1 MKGIARPWNWLTRL
15 PVSVTDPERRRD
27 LQLLLALLVV
37 LIPLG
42 TVSIVTQL
50 LLVPGFLRTFA
61 VVAAALVLLAL
72 AYGIARSGRFVPAVV
87 LTVTVTALAPYG
99 PILIRPD
106 EVFAYAFLAVSTL
119 LAAVFFRERG
129 ALLVGGLHATAVG
142 LVLPAFGIMP
152 PGGERFPG
160 AMFHVIVT
168 ALLVIGLRHARTLE
182 AERRARLTDSETRFR
197 QFFQSSPVVI
207 GLSRLSDGR
216 YIDVNPAFESLT
228 GWPRDEAI
236 GRTALELGLWPSAA
250 DRERMVSHLRER
262 GSLRNYDLRIRLR
275 SGELRDLI
283 AEVER
288 LRYHDDDCLLLSAVD
303 ISERKQ
309 AERAL
314 RRERDFSRTVLDT
327 VASLVAV
334 LDCEGRIVAFNHA
347 CEQVTGYRF
356 AEVEGRPVWELL
368 IPPEQVAAV
377 RAVFGRLKAGDFPNH
392 HENEWLTRDGAR
404 RMIAWANTCL
414 LDEHGEVEYVVPT
427 GIDITE
433 QQAGARQLA
442 RLNRLLRTIS
452 EINQMVVR
460 ESVREALLSETCR
473 ILVEHGR
480 YRMAWIGFADPV
492 TGAVTPVA
500 QSGLEGGYLEQAGI
514 RCDDTPL
521 GQGPTGTAIRESRY
535 VISNDTEAD
544 PNFAPWRERARAL
557 GYRSSAAFPLRL
569 GERVVGTVNVY
580 AAETGAFGDEEIALL
595 EELADD
601 IGYALKSLDIAAARE
616 RAEAALR
623 ESEARYR
630 LLFDSN
636 PSPMWVYDLETL
648 RFLAVNDAA
657 ERDYGYTRAEF
668 LAMTIRDIR
677 PSEDVPALLDNVAH
691 VTAGLD
697 HAGVWRHRRRDGTLI
712 DVEITSHTVEFGGR
726 RAELVLVQDVT
737 ERRRAEEALRASEA
751 QYRTIVETAQEG
763 IWQIDAEARTT
774 FVNGKM
780 AEMLGYTVDEMI
792 GRPLTDFM
800 DDEGRAINDRNLKRR
815 EAGIA
820 EIHEFRFLRKN
831 GSALW
836 ALLNTQPIHDAH
848 GRYLGGFAM
857 ITDIT
862 ERRYTEEALA
872 ASEHK
877 WRAIFDQTFQ
887 LVGLLDREGTLLEV
901 NETALTFGGLT
912 ASAVIGRP
920 FWETVWWMHA
930 PAQQQRVREAVA
942 RAATGEVVRF
952 ETSHARPDGSL
963 RYIDFSVKPV
973 RDDRDRVLWL
983 IAEGR
988 DITDRKRAE
997 AALLQSEANY
1007 RALTE
1012 NANVGIL
1019 VNHRGQHVFANE
1031 RLLRM
1036 LGYTAAELRATG
1048 VKELVHPDEYAK
1060 VTQRFEDR
1068 MAGKDSPNVYET
1080 VFVTKD
1086 GRPVPV
1092 EVTAARTLWQ
1102 GEPAGL
1108 LFLHD
1113 ISERRRAEDQMR
1125 KLSRALE
1132 QTADAVVIT
1141 DRDGV
1146 IEYVNPAF
1154 EGITGFSRD
1163 ETIGRKPSLV
1173 KSDRQDQAFYQ
1184 RLWEIIIGGA
1194 AFSDVFINRR
1204 KDGRLYYEEKTITPL
1219 KDEAGRITHFVSTG
1233 KDVTDRVQTEERL
1246 QHMAQHD
1253 ALTDLPNRVL
1263 LLDRLSQA
1271 LARARWHER
1280 NVAVMFID
1288 LDRFKTINDTLGHE
1302 IGDRLL
1308 QRLGERL
1315 GRCVREG
1322 DTIARFGGDEFVI
1335 LLDDIAS
1342 EHDISAVAQKL
1353 LQAFAPPFEIDRQY
1367 LYVTASIGVSVFPSD
1382 GEDPGTLLKHADI
1395 AMYRAKERGKNT
1407 WQLYSAD
1414 MSARA
1419 FERLSL
1425 ETSLRHALERNEFRL
1440 HYQTQVDAATGAVV
1454 GVEALLRWQHPE
1466 LGMVMP
1472 ADFIPLLEET
1482 GLIVPV
1488 GEWVLQAACEQLRA
1502 WQAAGLRLRM
1512 AVNISPRQF
1521 HAPGLTTAVE
1531 RILGACE
1538 CRPESLELEITE
1550 NAILQDVV
1558 ATEDTFHA
1566 LRMLGVNIAID
1577 DFGTGYSSLSYLRRF
1592 PVDTLKIDRAFVRDV
1607 PGDADDS
1614 AIIAAIIALAQSLKL
1629 DVIAEGVETEAQREF
1644 LQLSGCRLMQGYMF
1658 SRPVPAAQLTPE
1670 MLGRAVP
1677 AD

>member
-1 MKGIARPWNWLTRL
+1 MRGMARPWHWLTGV
-15 PVSVTDPERRRD
+15 PATVTDPEQRRALR
-27 LQLLLALLVV
+27 LLLTLVV
-37 LIPLG
+37 VIIVLG
-42 TVSIVTQL
+42 AASIGLQR
-50 LLVPGFLRTFA
+50 LVIPGFERTFA
-61 VVAAALVLLAL
+61 VGAPAIGLLVLAWGVGRAGRFAPAAALTLAVTVLGPYVVLL
-72 AYGIARSGRFVPAVV
+72 V
-87 LTVTVTALAPYG
+87 
-99 PILIRPD
+99 RPD
-106 EVFAYAFLAVSTL
+106 ELYAYALPVISTL
-119 LAAVFFRERG
+119 LAALFFGERG
-129 ALLVGGLHATAVG
+129 ALVVGGLHVAV
-142 LVLPAFGIMP
+142 LALLPVLGIRP
-152 PGGERFPG
+152 PGDNRIAGP
-160 AMFHVIVT
+160 MFHTII
-168 ALLVIGLRHARTLE
+168 AALVIIGVRHARAVE
-182 AERRARLTDSETRFR
+182 ADRRTQLIDSEARFR
-197 QFFQSSPVVI
+197 QFFHVSPVI
-207 GLSRLSDGR
+207 MGLSRLGDGR
-216 YIDVNPAFESLT
+216 YIDVNPAFERWT
-228 GWPRDEAI
+228 GWRRDEAV
-236 GRTALELGLWPSAA
+236 GRTALELGLWPNAA
-250 DRERMVSHLRER
+250 DREQLVSRLREY
-262 GSLRNYDLRIRLR
+262 GSLRNVDIRIRLR
-275 SGELRDLI
+275 SGELRD
-283 AEVER
+283 AMVGVER
-288 LRYHDDDCLLLSAVD
+288 LRYQDDDCLLLSAVD
-303 ISERKQ
+303 VSERKQ
-309 AERAL
+309 VEREL
-314 RRERDFSRTVLDT
+314 RRERDFSRAVLDT

-334 LDCEGRIVAFNHA
+334 LDREGRIVAFNHT

-356 AEVEGRPVWELL
+356 EEVKGRPVWELL
-368 IPPEQVAAV
+368 IPPEQADAV
-377 RAVFGRLKAGDFPNH
+377 RGVFGRLTAGDFPNR
-392 HENEWLTRDGAR
+392 HENEWLTRDGGR
-404 RMIAWANTCL
+404 RMIAWSNTCL

-427 GIDITE
+427 GIDITD
-433 QQAGARQLA
+433 QQAGERQLA

-460 ESVREALLSETCR
+460 EGSRAALLTETCR

-480 YRMAWIGFADPV
+480 YRMAWVGFADFA
-492 TGAVTPVA
+492 TGQVAPAA
-500 QSGLEGGYLEQAGI
+500 QSGFENGYLEQAGI
-514 RCDDTPL
+514 RCDDSPL
-521 GQGPTGTAIRESRY
+521 GQGPTGTAIREGRY
-535 VISNDTEAD
+535 VINNDTEAEAS
-544 PNFAPWRERARAL
+544 FGPWRDRARAL
-557 GYRSSAAFPLRL
+557 GYRASAAFPLRV
-569 GERVVGTVNVY
+569 GDRVVGAVNVY
-580 AAETGAFGDEEIALL
+580 AAEPGAFGEEEIALL

-601 IGYALKSLDIAAARE
+601 IGYALKSLEIAEARE

-623 ESEARYR
+623 ASEAHYR

-657 ERDYGYTRAEF
+657 ERDYGYTRDEF

-677 PSEDVPALLDNVAH
+677 PPEDVPALLDNVAH
-691 VTAGLD
+691 ITAGLD
-697 HAGVWRHRRRDGTLI
+697 HAGVWRHRRRDGSLI
-712 DVEITSHTVEFGGR
+712 EVEITSHTVEFGGR

-737 ERRRAEEALRASEA
+737 ERRRAEAALRASEA

-780 AEMLGYTVDEMI
+780 AEMLGYAVDEMI
-792 GRPLTDFM
+792 GRPLADFM
-800 DDEGRAINDRNLKRR
+800 DDEARAIAARNLERNQ
-815 EAGIA
+815 AGIA
-820 EIHEFRFLRKN
+820 EIHEFRFRRKD

-836 ALLNTQPIHDAH
+836 TLLNTQPIRDAH
-848 GRYLGGFAM
+848 GHYRGSFAM

-862 ERRYTEEALA
+862 ERKHTEQALA
-872 ASEHK
+872 ASERK
-877 WRAIFDQTFQ
+877 WHAIFDQTFQ

-901 NETALTFGGLT
+901 NETALTFGALT
-912 ASAVIGRP
+912 ASKVIGRP
-920 FWETVWWMHA
+920 FWETVWWEHA

-942 RAATGEVVRF
+942 RAAGGEVVRF
-952 ETSHARPDGSL
+952 ETSHARPDGSI

-997 AALLQSEANY
+997 AALFQSEANY

-1019 VNHRGQHVFANE
+1019 VNHRGKHVFANE

-1048 VKELVHPDEYAK
+1048 VRELVHPDEYDQ
-1060 VTQRFEDR
+1060 VVQRFQDR
-1068 MAGKDSPNVYET
+1068 LDGKDAPNVYES

-1113 ISERRRAEDQMR
+1113 IRERRRSEEQMR
-1125 KLSRALE
+1125 KLSRAIE

-1146 IEYVNPAF
+1146 IEYANPAF
-1154 EGITGFSRD
+1154 ERITGFTRA
-1163 ETIGRKPSLV
+1163 EAIGRKPSVV
-1173 KSDRQDQAFYQ
+1173 KSGRQDQAFYQ
-1184 RLWEIIIGGA
+1184 HLWEVILGGA

-1302 IGDRLL
+1302 AGDRLL

-1353 LQAFAPPFEIDRQY
+1353 LQAFEPPFVVDSQR
-1367 LYVTASIGVSVFPSD
+1367 LYVTASIGVSVFPTD
-1382 GEDPGTLLKHADI
+1382 GADPGTLLKHADI

-1440 HYQTQVDAATGAVV
+1440 HYQTQVDAGSGAVV
-1454 GVEALLRWQHPE
+1454 GVEVLLRWQHPE
-1466 LGMVMP
+1466 LGLVMP

-1488 GEWVLQAACEQLRA
+1488 GEWVLEAACQQLRA
-1502 WQAAGLRLRM
+1502 WQAAGLKLRM

-1521 HAPGLTTAVE
+1521 HAPGLTAAVE
-1531 RILGACE
+1531 RILAACG
-1538 CRPESLELEITE
+1538 CHPQSLELEITE

-1558 ATEDTFHA
+1558 TTKDTFHA
-1566 LRMLGVNIAID
+1566 LRTLGVNIAID

-1592 PVDTLKIDRAFVRDV
+1592 PVDTLKVDRAFVRDV

-1629 DVIAEGVETEAQREF
+1629 DVVAEGVETDAQRAF
-1644 LQLSGCRLMQGYMF
+1644 LQVSGCRLMQGYLF
-1658 SRPVPAAQLTPE
+1658 SRPSPAAQLTPE
-1670 MLGRAVP
+1670 LLDGIPRA
-1677 AD
+1677 D